1 MIMRSIGPFPNWVTS
16 SARPSTEAPNTVRFA
31 GPVVAGGDAVDE
43 GDGAAVGDDVDL
55 DGGRGV
61 RAGAARRVTV
71 DVAVGGALRVGLG
84 VRMGEA
90 PGVAGGADGAPASA
104 ITCGVVLASAA
115 AGRASSAGIPNDV
128 SRSRCTVTEPS
139 SPRHSTP
146 RTTNTRRWIL
156 LSSLGWLDRLTI
168 DILF

>member
-1 MIMRSIGPFPNWVTS
+1 
-16 SARPSTEAPNTVRFA
+16 
-31 GPVVAGGDAVDE
+31 
-43 GDGAAVGDDVDL
+43 
-55 DGGRGV
+55 
-61 RAGAARRVTV
+61 VTV

-115 AGRASSAGIPNDV
+115 AGRASSAGVPSDE
-128 SRSRCTVTEPS
+128 SRSRYTITAPN

-156 LSSLGWLDRLTI
+156 LSSLGWLDRLTT